1 MITTKIIF
9 DRKHQAKKDDTGN
22 IEVRVISERKAY
34 YISTGVRVRNKEWK
48 AGMIIN
54 RPDSQVLNERIAI
67 ICQIVETEVNRCI
80 DAKIP
85 ISTDGIKE
93 KIWTVK
99 ELVSNDP
106 TFLDWVEHQTDLL
119 NLAEGT
125 VKHYRSLLTRL
136 TEFNKI
142 RRWQDVTTENIS
154 EFDAWLHKR
163 KLSNGET
170 ITDAAVY
177 KYHKCLKAMLNRA
190 VTFDKIDRNP
200 YDRLKFK
207 RGETENIEYLTEEE
221 MKAIEKLKVPTGTQI
236 EIARDLFVFQMYTG
250 LSYSDTQAF
259 DFSKYKKVK
268 GKWINTGER
277 IKTGVAYVSSL
288 LPPAVSVLEKYGWTV
303 PKIDNADYNHLLKA
317 VGTMANIPTKMHTHL
332 ARHTFATWMLRNGAK
347 IENVS
352 RMLGH
357 TNIRQTQRYAKVL
370 AESVHEDFDMV
381 AEKMQ
386 EKTKKL
392 QEKTK
397 NTERKN
403 GKRTEKDKGE

>member
-9 DRKHQAKKDDTGN
+9 DRKKKAKKEGTGT
-22 IEVRVISERKAY
+22 IEIRVTFARRAI
-34 YISTGVRVRNKEWK
+34 YISTGVRVSEREWK
-48 AGMIIN
+48 AGRVVN
-54 RPDSQVLNERIAI
+54 RPDAPALNERLCI
-67 ICQIVETEVNRCI
+67 IYEIVDREANRCI
-80 DAKIP
+80 KAGESLDTAA
-85 ISTDGIKE
+85 IKRKVWNE
-93 KIWTVK
+93 KDVM
-99 ELVSNDP
+99 SDDP
-106 TFLDWVEHQTDLL
+106 SFLDWIEHQTEIM
-119 NLAEGT
+119 NLAHGT
-125 VKHYRSLLTRL
+125 VKHYISLRTRL
-136 TEFNKI
+136 IEFGKI
-142 RRWQDVTTENIS
+142 KQWADLTTENIS

-163 KLSNGET
+163 KLGNGEA

-177 KYHKCLKAMLNRA
+177 KYHKCLKAMLHRA
-190 VTFDKIDRNP
+190 VTFDKIDKNP

-207 RGETENIEYLTEEE
+207 RGETENIEYLTEDE
-221 MKAIEKLKVPTGTQI
+221 MLAIEKLKVPTGTQI

-288 LPPAVSVLEKYGWTV
+288 LPPAVAVLEKYGWTV
-303 PKIDNADYNHLLKA
+303 PKIDNADYNHLLKV

-332 ARHTFATWMLRNGAK
+332 ARHTFATWMLRKGAK

-381 AEKMQ
+381 AK
-386 EKTKKL
+386 KLSTTKKS
-392 QEKTK
+392 
-397 NTERKN
+397 
-403 GKRTEKDKGE
+403 